1 MAASELSERKAQLI
15 ISIRPCLQGWAQHKA
30 TGQALLAQLS
40 NASLSRTYL
49 ADGAMWGAL
58 CGTGVAGLVGLKL
71 ETKIRVL
78 HTKLARAVSE
88 LRDCHSSLAGI
99 ADSLNSMLS
108 DEAVESGT
116 EVASGYALADV
127 ASAAVS
133 VCAMMARELD
143 AATAIVNDLSD
154 CTDRDRLVLYAAA
167 WMMQPFVDKQQWHEL
182 ASVCSEL
189 ERKWS

>member
-1 MAASELSERKAQLI
+1 MAVFELNDSEAQLI
-15 ISIRPCLQGWAQHKA
+15 ISIRPCLQGWAQRKA
-30 TGQALLAQLS
+30 AGQMLLAQLS

-58 CGTGVAGLVGLKL
+58 SGTGVAGLVGLKL
-71 ETKIRVL
+71 ETKIRGL

-88 LRDCHSSLAGI
+88 LRDCHSSLADI
-99 ADSLNSMLS
+99 ADALNSLLR
-108 DEAVESGT
+108 DGAVESGT
-116 EVASGYALADV
+116 EVASGYAVADV
-127 ASAAVS
+127 ASAAES
-133 VCAMMARELD
+133 ICAMMAREVE

-167 WMMQPFVDKQQWHEL
+167 WMMQPFVDKQQWQEL

-189 ERKWS
+189 DRKWS

>member
-1 MAASELSERKAQLI
+1 MAASDLTESEAQLI
-15 ISIRPCLQGWAQHKA
+15 ISIRPCLQGWAQKKA
-30 TGQALLAQLS
+30 AGQALLSQLS

-49 ADGAMWGAL
+49 ADSAMWGAL

-71 ETKIRVL
+71 ETKIRGL

-99 ADSLNSMLS
+99 ADSLNSMLN
-108 DEAVESGT
+108 DGAGESST
-116 EVASGYALADV
+116 EVAGGYALADV
-127 ASAAVS
+127 ASAAAS
-133 VCAMMARELD
+133 VCAMMARALD

-182 ASVCSEL
+182 ASVCTEL
-189 ERKWS
+189 ERKLS